1 MTCRK
6 EAGGCGYEF
15 CWICLGEWKPHGTS
29 WYKCTRVN
37 QKEYDKKQKE
47 ILNMKSEME
56 KFDKSYQSFNDEENA
71 IKYAIKL
78 NEKIKLYKKFLT
90 EKKELPELEILFL
103 DDALKTVIECHR
115 LLKNTYIFGYYM
127 KKKSKSLYEYNQEM
141 LRREADLLHEKIEM
155 RYLNDI
161 LSIINEEQF
170 KKDFENYKQNVIKL
184 TDTTNKFKNNIL
196 EDIEKHPEY
205 IDYNTLK
212 SAS

>member
-1 MTCRK
+1 
-6 EAGGCGYEF
+6 
-15 CWICLGEWKPHGTS
+15 
-29 WYKCTRVN
+29 
-37 QKEYDKKQKE
+37 
-47 ILNMKSEME
+47 
-56 KFDKSYQSFNDEENA
+56 
-71 IKYAIKL
+71 
-78 NEKIKLYKKFLT
+78 
-90 EKKELPELEILFL
+90 
-103 DDALKTVIECHR
+103 
-115 LLKNTYIFGYYM
+115 M

>member
-1 MTCRK
+1 
-6 EAGGCGYEF
+6 
-15 CWICLGEWKPHGTS
+15 
-29 WYKCTRVN
+29 
-37 QKEYDKKQKE
+37 
-47 ILNMKSEME
+47 
-56 KFDKSYQSFNDEENA
+56 
-71 IKYAIKL
+71 
-78 NEKIKLYKKFLT
+78 
-90 EKKELPELEILFL
+90 
-103 DDALKTVIECHR
+103 
-115 LLKNTYIFGYYM
+115 M

-212 SAS
+212 SAN